1 MVGQRDRRIVGC
13 GMEIFTIGFTKTT
26 AHGFFD
32 RLRKAEV
39 QRVLDVRLNNS
50 SQLAGFAKAADLAY
64 FLDALLGASYA
75 HEPLLAPTSELM
87 SAGRT
92 AKTARQWGSFE
103 RDFLKLMKARA
114 VQDVLTQSAFQQPTA
129 LLCSEATAEH
139 CHRRLITDYLSQ
151 HWPDVSATH
160 L

>member
-1 MVGQRDRRIVGC
+1 MQ
-13 GMEIFTIGFTKTT
+13 IFTIGFTKTT
-26 AHGFFD
+26 ADGFFD

-87 SAGRT
+87 SAGQIGR
-92 AKTARQWGSFE
+92 ASCRE
-103 RDFLKLMKARA
+103 R
-114 VQDVLTQSAFQQPTA
+114 V
-129 LLCSEATAEH
+129 
-139 CHRRLITDYLSQ
+139 
-151 HWPDVSATH
+151 
-160 L
+160 